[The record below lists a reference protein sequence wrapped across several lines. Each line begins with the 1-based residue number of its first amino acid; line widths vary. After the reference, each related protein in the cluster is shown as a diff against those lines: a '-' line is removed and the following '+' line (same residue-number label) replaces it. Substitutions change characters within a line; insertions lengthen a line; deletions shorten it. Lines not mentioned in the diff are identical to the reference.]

1 MSTATIA
8 KIYDLLFVGNKVQLE
23 FPDKETAT
31 HFRKRL
37 QTHKHRIELELKQLE
52 QIEHLS
58 LSMQFDPTSGVATFK
73 IAEHENEA
81 ATFEIL
87 NIIPPSQDIPPT

>member
-1 MSTATIA
+1 VSTATIA
-8 KIYDLLFVGNKVQLE
+8 KIYDLLFTGNKVQLK
-23 FPDKETAT
+23 FPHKDAAT

-58 LSMQFDPTSGVATFK
+58 LSMHFDPDNCVATFK
-73 IAEHENEA
+73 IAEHESEA

-87 NIIPPSQDIPPT
+87 NIIPPPYA